1 MEHLQAI
8 QLKAAERYVLGELP
22 SDLRE
27 QYEEHF
33 FGCAECA
40 EELSLAAAFV
50 ENSRA
55 AMGSEPVMPPVRLP
69 VSETA
74 HRPAASGWLGAFLRP
89 SFAVPVFAALLLLV
103 AYQTFLL
110 IPRLRGAGPQSAG
123 ALATAAPQA
132 LASFSLITAGS
143 RGGERLTV
151 AVAPGQPFSLY
162 FDIPP
167 DGHYS
172 SYICE
177 IVNSAGAAE
186 YSLNISTEQAKNAV
200 QLLIPSSSLRPGKHV
215 LVVRGL
221 GTQGSAVGSAATEV
235 ARYPFTLVV
244 SQ

>member
-33 FGCAECA
+33 FGCAACA

-69 VSETA
+69 VTGA
-74 HRPAASGWLGAFLRP
+74 QRPSASGWVGAFLRP
-89 SFAVPVFAALLLLV
+89 ILAVPVFAALLLLV
-103 AYQTFLL
+103 AYQTFLV
-110 IPRLRGAGPQSAG
+110 IPRLKGAGPQSAG
-123 ALATAAPQA
+123 ALATAAPQT
-132 LASFSLITAGS
+132 LASFSLLTAAS
-143 RGGERLTV
+143 RGGEPLTV
-151 AVAPGQPFSLY
+151 NVAPGQPFSLY

-167 DGHYS
+167 DGQYR

-177 IVNSAGAAE
+177 IENSGGAAE
-186 YSLNISTEQAKNAV
+186 YSLNISAEQAKNAV
-200 QLLIPSSSLRPGKHV
+200 QLLIPSSSLGPGKHV

-221 GTQGSAVGSAATEV
+221 GMQGSAASSATEV

>member
-33 FGCAECA
+33 FGCAACA

-69 VSETA
+69 VTGA
-74 HRPAASGWLGAFLRP
+74 QRPSASGWFGAFLRP
-89 SFAVPVFAALLLLV
+89 SLAVPVFAALLLLV
-103 AYQTFLL
+103 AYQTFLV
-110 IPRLRGAGPQSAG
+110 IPRLKDAGPQSAG

-132 LASFSLITAGS
+132 LASFSLLTAAS
-143 RGGERLTV
+143 RGGEPLT
-151 AVAPGQPFSLY
+151 ANVAPGQPFSLY

-167 DGHYS
+167 DGHYR

-177 IVNSAGAAE
+177 IVNSGGAAE
-186 YSLNISTEQAKNAV
+186 YSLNISAEQAKNAV
-200 QLLIPSSSLRPGKHV
+200 QLLIPSSSLGPGKHAV
-215 LVVRGL
+215 VVRGL
-221 GTQGSAVGSAATEV
+221 GTQGNAAGSATEV

>member
-1 MEHLQAI
+1 MEHTQAI

-33 FGCAECA
+33 FSCMECA
-40 EELSLAAAFV
+40 EEVNLAAAFV

-55 AMGSEPVMPPVRLP
+55 AMGSEPTTPPVRLP
-69 VSETA
+69 VVVA
-74 HRPAASGWLGAFLRP
+74 QRPATSGWFGAFLRP
-89 SFAVPVFAALLLLV
+89 SFAVPVFAVLLMLA
-103 AYQTFLL
+103 AYQSFLV
-110 IPRLRGAGPQSAG
+110 IPRLKGTATRSAG
-123 ALATAAPQA
+123 ALASAAPQT
-132 LASFSLITAGS
+132 LASYSLITADS
-143 RGGERLTV
+143 RGGEQLTV
-151 AVAPGQPFSLY
+151 SVAPGQPFSLY

-172 SYICE
+172 SYSCVFE
-177 IVNSAGAAE
+177 NSAGKVE
-186 YSLNISTEQAKNAV
+186 YSLNISAEQAKNAV
-200 QLLIPSSSLRPGKHV
+200 QLLIPASSLGTGKHV

-221 GTQGSAVGSAATEV
+221 GTQDDAAGSGTEV

>member
-1 MEHLQAI
+1 MEHTQAI

-33 FGCAECA
+33 FSCVECA

-55 AMGSEPVMPPVRLP
+55 AMGSEPVMPPVRLSVP
-69 VSETA
+69 VAE
-74 HRPAASGWLGAFLRP
+74 RPASSGWLGALLRP

-103 AYQTFLL
+103 AYQTLL
-110 IPRLRGAGPQSAG
+110 EIPRLKGSSPQPVG

-132 LASFSLITAGS
+132 LASFSLITADS
-143 RGGERLTV
+143 RGGEPLTV
-151 AVAPGQPFSLY
+151 AIAPGQPFSLY

-172 SYICE
+172 SYSCE
-177 IVNSAGAAE
+177 IVNSAGATDFK
-186 YSLNISTEQAKNAV
+186 LNISAEQAKNAV
-200 QLLIPSSSLRPGKHV
+200 QLLIPSSSLGPGKHL

-221 GTQGSAVGSAATEV
+221 GTQDSAAGSATEV

>member
-33 FGCAECA
+33 FSCVECA

-69 VSETA
+69 VPVAE
-74 HRPAASGWLGAFLRP
+74 RPAASGWFGAFLRP

-103 AYQTFLL
+103 AYQTFLV
-110 IPRLRGAGPQSAG
+110 IPRLKGATKQSVAGLATAGPQ
-123 ALATAAPQA
+123 ALT
-132 LASFSLITAGS
+132 SFSLIAADS
-143 RGGERLTV
+143 RGGEPLT
-151 AVAPGQPFSLY
+151 ATVAPGQLFGLY
-162 FDIPP
+162 FDVPP
-167 DGHYS
+167 DEHYS

-177 IVNSAGAAE
+177 IANSSGMAE
-186 YSLNISTEQAKNAV
+186 FSLNVSAEQAKNAV
-200 QLLIPSSSLRPGKHV
+200 QLLIPSSSLGPGKHV
-215 LVVRGL
+215 VVVRGL
-221 GTQGSAVGSAATEV
+221 VAQGSAPGNATEV

>member
-69 VSETA
+69 LGAEQ
-74 HRPAASGWLGAFLRP
+74 RPAASAWLGAFLRP
-89 SFAVPVFAALLLLV
+89 SFALPVFAALLLLV

-143 RGGERLTV
+143 RGGEQLTV

-221 GTQGSAVGSAATEV
+221 GTQGSATGSATEV
-235 ARYPFTLVV
+235 ARYSFTLVV
-244 SQ
+244 SQQ

>member
-1 MEHLQAI
+1 MEHTQAI

-22 SDLRE
+22 SDLRD

-33 FGCAECA
+33 FSCVECA
-40 EELSLAAAFV
+40 EEVNLAAAFV

-55 AMGSEPVMPPVRLP
+55 AMGSEPVLPPVRLP
-69 VSETA
+69 VSATRE
-74 HRPAASGWLGAFLRP
+74 RPAASGWFGAFLRP

-103 AYQTFLL
+103 SYQTFLV
-110 IPRLRGAGPQSAG
+110 IPRLKGAAPQSV
-123 ALATAAPQA
+123 ATLGAAPQA
-132 LASFSLITAGS
+132 LASFSLLTAAS
-143 RGGERLTV
+143 RGGEALTV
-151 AVAPGQPFSLY
+151 KVAPGQPFSLY

-177 IVNSAGAAE
+177 IGNSAGVAE
-186 YSLNISTEQAKNAV
+186 FSLNISAEQAKNAV
-200 QLLIPSSSLRPGKHV
+200 QLLIPSSSLGPGKHV

-221 GTQGSAVGSAATEV
+221 GMQGSAAGSATEV

>member
-1 MEHLQAI
+1 MEHTQAI

-33 FGCAECA
+33 FSCMECA
-40 EELSLAAAFV
+40 EEVNLAAAFV

-55 AMGSEPVMPPVRLP
+55 AMGSEPTMPPVRLP
-69 VSETA
+69 VVVA
-74 HRPAASGWLGAFLRP
+74 QRPATGGWFGAFLRP
-89 SFAVPVFAALLLLV
+89 SFAVPMFAALLILV
-103 AYQTFLL
+103 AYQSFLV
-110 IPRLRGAGPQSAG
+110 IPRLKGTATQSVG
-123 ALATAAPQA
+123 TLASAPQA
-132 LASFSLITAGS
+132 LASFSLITADS
-143 RGGERLTV
+143 RGGEPLTV
-151 AVAPGQPFSLY
+151 TVSPGQPFSLY

-172 SYICE
+172 SYSCVFE
-177 IVNSAGAAE
+177 NSAGKAE

-200 QLLIPSSSLRPGKHV
+200 QLLIPSSSLGTGKHV

-221 GTQGSAVGSAATEV
+221 GTQDSAAGGGTEV

>member
-1 MEHLQAI
+1 MEHPQAI

-33 FGCAECA
+33 FSCVKCA

-69 VSETA
+69 VREA
-74 HRPAASGWLGAFLRP
+74 QGPAGSGWLGAFLRP

-103 AYQTFLL
+103 AYQTFLV
-110 IPRLRGAGPQSAG
+110 IPQLKGRATQSVA

-132 LASFSLITAGS
+132 LASFSLITADS
-143 RGGERLTV
+143 RGGEPLTV

-177 IVNSAGAAE
+177 IVNSAGVTEFA
-186 YSLNISTEQAKNAV
+186 LNISAEQAKNAV
-200 QLLIPSSSLRPGKHV
+200 QLLIPSSSLATGKHLV
-215 LVVRGL
+215 VVRGL
-221 GTQGSAVGSAATEV
+221 GTQGSATEV

-244 SQ
+244 SK

>member
-33 FGCAECA
+33 FGCAACA

-69 VSETA
+69 VTGA
-74 HRPAASGWLGAFLRP
+74 QRPSASGWFGAFLRP
-89 SFAVPVFAALLLLV
+89 SLAVPVFAALLLLV
-103 AYQTFLL
+103 AYQTFLV
-110 IPRLRGAGPQSAG
+110 IPRLKDAGPQSAG

-132 LASFSLITAGS
+132 LASFSLLTAAS
-143 RGGERLTV
+143 RGGEPVT
-151 AVAPGQPFSLY
+151 ANVAPGQPFSLY

-167 DGHYS
+167 DGHYR

-177 IVNSAGAAE
+177 IVNSGGAAE
-186 YSLNISTEQAKNAV
+186 YSLNISAEQAKNAV
-200 QLLIPSSSLRPGKHV
+200 QLLIPSSSLGPGKHAV
-215 LVVRGL
+215 VVRGL
-221 GTQGSAVGSAATEV
+221 GTRDNTASNATEV

>member
-8 QLKAAERYVLGELP
+8 QLKAAERYVLGELS

-55 AMGSEPVMPPVRLP
+55 AMGSEPVLPPVRLP
-69 VSETA
+69 VSATGQ
-74 HRPAASGWLGAFLRP
+74 RAASRGWLGAILRP
-89 SFAVPVFAALLLLV
+89 SFAMPMFAALLLLL
-103 AYQTFLL
+103 AYQTFSV
-110 IPRLRGAGPQSAG
+110 IPRLKGAATQSAA

-132 LASFSLITAGS
+132 LASFSLIAADS
-143 RGGERLTV
+143 RGGEPLTV
-151 AVAPGQPFSLY
+151 TVAPGQLFSLY

-172 SYICE
+172 SYICAIE
-177 IVNSAGAAE
+177 NSAGVAE
-186 YSLNISTEQAKNAV
+186 FSLNISAEQAKNAV
-200 QLLIPSSSLRPGKHV
+200 QLLIQSSSLGPGKHV

-221 GTQGSAVGSAATEV
+221 GMQDSAAGRGTEV

>member
-27 QYEEHF
+27 QYEAHF
-33 FGCAECA
+33 FSCVACA

-55 AMGSEPVMPPVRLP
+55 AMGSEPVTPPVRLP
-69 VSETA
+69 VAAAE
-74 HRPAASGWLGAFLRP
+74 RPAASGWFGAFLRP
-89 SFAVPVFAALLLLV
+89 SFAVPVFAALLLVV
-103 AYQTFLL
+103 AYQTFLV
-110 IPRLRGAGPQSAG
+110 IPRLKGTAPRSV
-123 ALATAAPQA
+123 ATLGAAPQA
-132 LASFSLITAGS
+132 LASFSLITADS
-143 RGGERLTV
+143 RGGEPLKVT
-151 AVAPGQPFSLY
+151 VAPGQPFSLY

-177 IVNSAGAAE
+177 IEDSAGVAE
-186 YSLNISTEQAKNAV
+186 FSLNISAEQAKNAV
-200 QLLIPSSSLRPGKHV
+200 QLLIPSSSLGPGKHAV
-215 LVVRGL
+215 VVRGL
-221 GTQGSAVGSAATEV
+221 GTQDDATSNATEV
-235 ARYPFTLVV
+235 ARYPFTLAV

>member
-33 FGCAECA
+33 FGCAQCA

-55 AMGSEPVMPPVRLP
+55 AMGSEPVAPPVRLP
-69 VSETA
+69 VSATRQRVA
-74 HRPAASGWLGAFLRP
+74 SSGWWGALLRP

-103 AYQTFLL
+103 AYQTFLV
-110 IPRLRGAGPQSAG
+110 IPRLKATAPKTVG

-132 LASFSLITAGS
+132 LASFSLITADS
-143 RGGERLTV
+143 RGGEPLTV
-151 AVAPGQPFSLY
+151 PVAPGQPFSLY

-177 IVNSAGAAE
+177 IENSTGVAE
-186 YSLNISTEQAKNAV
+186 FSLNISAEQAKNAV
-200 QLLIPSSSLRPGKHV
+200 QLLIPSSSLGPGKHV

-221 GTQGSAVGSAATEV
+221 GTQGSAASSATEV

>member
-1 MEHLQAI
+1 MEHTQAI

-22 SDLRE
+22 RDLRE

-33 FGCAECA
+33 FSCVECA
-40 EELSLAAAFV
+40 EELNLAAAFV

-69 VSETA
+69 ATVA
-74 HRPAASGWLGAFLRP
+74 QRPTASGWFAAFLRP

-110 IPRLRGAGPQSAG
+110 IPRLKGTGTQTVGAVASV
-123 ALATAAPQA
+123 APQT
-132 LASFSLITAGS
+132 LASFSLITADS
-143 RGGERLTV
+143 RGGEPLTV
-151 AVAPGQPFSLY
+151 TVTPGQAFSLY

-172 SYICE
+172 SYSCVFE
-177 IVNSAGAAE
+177 NSAGKAE
-186 YSLNISTEQAKNAV
+186 YSLNISAEQAKNAV
-200 QLLIPSSSLRPGKHV
+200 QLLIPAASLGTGRHV

-221 GTQGSAVGSAATEV
+221 GTQDGAAGSGTEV
-235 ARYPFTLVV
+235 ARYPFTLAV

>member
-1 MEHLQAI
+1 MEHTQAI

-33 FGCAECA
+33 FSCVECA
-40 EELSLAAAFV
+40 QEVNLAAAFV

-55 AMGSEPVMPPVRLP
+55 AMGSEPTMPPVRLP
-69 VSETA
+69 VA
-74 HRPAASGWLGAFLRP
+74 VAQRPPSSSWLGAFLRP

-103 AYQTFLL
+103 AYQTFSV
-110 IPRLRGAGPQSAG
+110 IPRLKETGTQSVG
-123 ALATAAPQA
+123 ALSSAAPQA
-132 LASFSLITAGS
+132 LASYSLITADS
-143 RGGERLTV
+143 RGGEQLTV
-151 AVAPGQPFSLY
+151 TVTPGQPFSLY

-172 SYICE
+172 SYSCVFE
-177 IVNSAGAAE
+177 NSAGKAE
-186 YSLNISTEQAKNAV
+186 YSLNISAEQAKNAV
-200 QLLIPSSSLRPGKHV
+200 QLLVPAASLGAGKHV
-215 LVVRGL
+215 LLVRGL
-221 GTQGSAVGSAATEV
+221 GTQDGMAGSGTEV

>member
-1 MEHLQAI
+1 MEHTQAI

-33 FGCAECA
+33 FSCVACA
-40 EELSLAAAFV
+40 EEVNLAAAFV

-55 AMGSEPVMPPVRLP
+55 AMGSEPVTPPVRLP
-69 VSETA
+69 VA
-74 HRPAASGWLGAFLRP
+74 VAQRPPSSGWFGAFLRP
-89 SFAVPVFAALLLLV
+89 SFAVPVFAALLMLV
-103 AYQTFLL
+103 AYQTFLV
-110 IPRLRGAGPQSAG
+110 IPRLKGAATQSVG
-123 ALATAAPQA
+123 ALASAAPQA
-132 LASFSLITAGS
+132 LASFSLITADS
-143 RGGERLTV
+143 RGGEPLTV
-151 AVAPGQPFSLY
+151 GVAPGRPFSLY

-177 IVNSAGAAE
+177 LQNAAGKAE
-186 YSLNISTEQAKNAV
+186 FSLNISSEQAKNAV
-200 QLLIPSSSLRPGKHV
+200 QLLIPSASLGIGEHA

-221 GTQGSAVGSAATEV
+221 GTQDGAASSGTEV

-244 SQ
+244 SR

>member
-1 MEHLQAI
+1 MEHTQAI

-33 FGCAECA
+33 FSCVECA
-40 EELSLAAAFV
+40 EEVNLAAAFV

-69 VSETA
+69 VGA
-74 HRPAASGWLGAFLRP
+74 AQRPAPSRWFGAFLRP
-89 SFAVPVFAALLLLV
+89 SFAVPVFAALLMLV
-103 AYQTFLL
+103 AYQAFLV
-110 IPRLRGAGPQSAG
+110 IPRLKDGAPQFAG
-123 ALATAAPQA
+123 ALASAGPQA
-132 LASFSLITAGS
+132 LASFSLITADS
-143 RGGERLTV
+143 RGGEALTV
-151 AVAPGQPFSLY
+151 TVAPGRPFSLY

-177 IVNSAGAAE
+177 LQNAAGKAE
-186 YSLNISTEQAKNAV
+186 FSLNISAEQAKNAV
-200 QLLIPSSSLRPGKHV
+200 QLLIPSASLGIGKHV
-215 LVVRGL
+215 LVVHGL
-221 GTQGSAVGSAATEV
+221 GTQDGAAGSGTEV

>member
-8 QLKAAERYVLGELP
+8 QLKAAERYVLGDLP

-55 AMGSEPVMPPVRLP
+55 AIGSEPVMPPVRLP
-69 VSETA
+69 VVDA
-74 HRPAASGWLGAFLRP
+74 QRPAASGWFGAFLRP

-103 AYQTFLL
+103 AYQTFLV
-110 IPRLRGAGPQSAG
+110 IPRLKGAGPQSAG
-123 ALATAAPQA
+123 VLATAAPQA

-143 RGGERLTV
+143 RGGEPLTV
-151 AVAPGQPFSLY
+151 AVAPGRPFSLY

-167 DGHYS
+167 DEHYS

-186 YSLNISTEQAKNAV
+186 YSLNISAEQAKNAV
-200 QLLIPSSSLRPGKHV
+200 QLLIPSSSLGPGKHAV
-215 LVVRGL
+215 VVRGL
-221 GTQGSAVGSAATEV
+221 GTRDNTASNATEV

>member
-33 FGCAECA
+33 FSCVECA

-69 VSETA
+69 VPVAE
-74 HRPAASGWLGAFLRP
+74 RPAASGWFGAFLRP

-110 IPRLRGAGPQSAG
+110 IPRLKGTATQSVS
-123 ALATAAPQA
+123 ALASAAPQA
-132 LASFSLITAGS
+132 LASFSLITADS
-143 RGGERLTV
+143 RGGEPLTV
-151 AVAPGQPFSLY
+151 TVAPGQPFSLY

-167 DGHYS
+167 DGHHS

-186 YSLNISTEQAKNAV
+186 YSLNISAEEAKNAA
-200 QLLIPSSSLRPGKHV
+200 QLLIPSSSLGPGKHV
-215 LVVRGL
+215 LVVRGP
-221 GTQGSAVGSAATEV
+221 GTQGSAASSATEV
-235 ARYPFTLVV
+235 ARYPFTLAV

>member
-1 MEHLQAI
+1 MEHTQAI

-33 FGCAECA
+33 FSCVACA
-40 EELSLAAAFV
+40 EEVNLAAAFV

-69 VSETA
+69 VPVAE
-74 HRPAASGWLGAFLRP
+74 RPASRRWFGAFLRP
-89 SFAVPVFAALLLLV
+89 SFAVPVFAALLMLV
-103 AYQTFLL
+103 AYQTLFV
-110 IPRLRGAGPQSAG
+110 IPRSRSAATQSVG
-123 ALATAAPQA
+123 ALRFVAPQA
-132 LASFSLITAGS
+132 LASFSLITADS
-143 RGGERLTV
+143 RGGEPLIVTV
-151 AVAPGQPFSLY
+151 APAQPFSLD

-177 IVNSAGAAE
+177 LQNAAGKTE
-186 YSLNISTEQAKNAV
+186 FSLNISTEQAKNAV
-200 QLLIPSSSLRPGKHV
+200 QLLIPSASLGIGKHV

-221 GTQGSAVGSAATEV
+221 GTQDGAASSGTEV